1 VGLLRMIGYD
11 ANDATPNCPGGSAC
25 DPQIILAPA
34 SGDTIISAFNPDG
47 TMASPPVPGDGD
59 GTVPLLSANLYNPA
73 NGFDYRGDG
82 RDMYWCG
89 LSHQGL
95 AQDTAVWQS
104 AEAYLE
110 GQVSYATDVLG
121 AACSG
126 GGLGTIANLN
136 LIGASASEPAG
147 AQAPGPT
154 SDTSC
159 SAAASSVAPVETS
172 MTIINS
178 SATGPIQLYW
188 YDPTCHQQLYATI
201 PPQMQLTQRAYVG
214 DVWHLVSHS
223 SGSSL
228 GTVATTAE
236 HQIIVA
242 S

>member
-1 VGLLRMIGYD
+1 
-11 ANDATPNCPGGSAC
+11 
-25 DPQIILAPA
+25 
-34 SGDTIISAFNPDG
+34 
-47 TMASPPVPGDGD
+47 
-59 GTVPLLSANLYNPA
+59 
-73 NGFDYRGDG
+73 
-82 RDMYWCG
+82 
-89 LSHQGL
+89 
-95 AQDTAVWQS
+95 
-104 AEAYLE
+104 
-110 GQVSYATDVLG
+110 
-121 AACSG
+121 
-126 GGLGTIANLN
+126 
-136 LIGASASEPAG
+136 
-147 AQAPGPT
+147 
-154 SDTSC
+154 
-159 SAAASSVAPVETS
+159 